1 MSFSHPLHKPII
13 KGISV
18 SRKSQY
24 EIIEKWKSE
33 NVPKLKN
40 ERDIPFPALPF
51 PTVDG
56 RANGG

>member
-24 EIIEKWKSE
+24 EIIEKSE

-51 PTVDG
+51 PTANG
-56 RANGG
+56 RANDG

>member
-1 MSFSHPLHKPII
+1 MSFSHPLQKPII

-18 SRKSQY
+18 SRKSSFPY
-24 EIIEKWKSE
+24 EIVEKSE
-33 NVPKLKN
+33 NVPKMKN

-51 PTVDG
+51 PTADG